1 MATLNLSLYN
11 SDGSPKSLS
20 QQVNSV
26 QSSVQT
32 IQSTVNQ
39 INSTASSLMNTTA
52 QAVQTNVLPNL
63 GTVLNSLN
71 LLQGF
76 TSTFKGF
83 ISEWNSKGPV
93 LASILTN
100 LSSFVTTTWTNNI
113 NNIYTNI
120 NTAGT
125 LVGKIANDNTLISQI
140 LSGSAI
146 TTTLPNIISAMNGNT
161 ALQAKLQNVK
171 QPDITTM
178 SNEITQIGIDLNSWN
193 WQYNLFG
200 VVIGQPGQ
208 ISNSQLAKAI
218 SQNLTP
224 NMPTTSN
231 SYMTAS
237 IVQQFIQNTLTTYQ
251 LNTITSWIKNPTSAF
266 STPSNLFSL
275 SDQFETWYNYLYLN
289 YSNLFAKITNDV
301 QNLQQLTGSVVAS
314 NAGSS
319 VSQQTVLNDMSD
331 LNTYL
336 LALVNLTNYWAQEI
350 TVALN
355 LLKGMKTAFVTAP
368 NGSRSL
374 GMVNQ
379 IAALIVELQALIQY
393 FNVYFNTG
401 YATVTS
407 ENQKAA
413 QQAIYGLEA
422 NLSNLQSYEQQ
433 LVALSGTSTS
443 SKTNWL
449 LIGSGIAAAVLGVFI
464 LLFKHHK

>member
-11 SDGSPKSLS
+11 SDGTPKSLS

-32 IQSTVNQ
+32 IQSTLNQ
-39 INSTASSLMNTTA
+39 INSTAASLMNTTA

-76 TSTFKGF
+76 TNTFKGF
-83 ISEWNSKGPV
+83 VNEWNSKGPI

-100 LSSFVTTTWTNNI
+100 LSSFVTTTWSHDI

-120 NTAGT
+120 NTAGN
-125 LVGKIANDNTLISQI
+125 LVGKIANDNTLISQT

-146 TTTLPNIISAMNGNT
+146 TTTLPNIISAMNSNAT
-161 ALQAKLQNVK
+161 LRTKLQNVK
-171 QPDITTM
+171 QPDITAM
-178 SNEITQIGIDLNSWN
+178 QNEIKQIGIDLNAWN
-193 WQYNLFG
+193 WQYNLFTS
-200 VVIGQPGQ
+200 VIGQPGQ
-208 ISNSQLAKAI
+208 ISNSQLIQAI

-224 NMPTTSN
+224 NMPTTSD
-231 SYMTAS
+231 SYMSPS
-237 IVQQFIQNTLTTYQ
+237 IMQQFVQNTLTSYQ
-251 LNTITSWIKNPTSAF
+251 LSVISAWLKNPTSAF
-266 STPSNLFSL
+266 ATPSNLYSL
-275 SDQFETWYNYLYLN
+275 SDQFETWYNYLSLN
-289 YSNLFAKITNDV
+289 YANLFAKITNDV
-301 QNLQQLTGSVVAS
+301 QNLQQLTGPVVAS
-314 NAGSS
+314 NAGST
-319 VSQQTVLNDMSD
+319 VSQQTVQNDMAD

-336 LALVNLTNYWAQEI
+336 LALVNLTSYWSNEI

-355 LLKGMKTAFVTAP
+355 LLQGMKKAFVTAP
-368 NGSRSL
+368 NGSQSL

-393 FNVYFNTG
+393 FNVYFNTA
-401 YATVTS
+401 YPSVTS
-407 ENQKAA
+407 EDQKAA
-413 QQAIYGLEA
+413 QQAIYGLQA
-422 NLSNLQSYEQQ
+422 NLNNLKSYEQQ
-433 LVALSGTSTS
+433 LMALSGMSTN

-449 LIGSGIAAAVLGVFI
+449 LISGIAAAVLGIFI